1 MTGTEQFSHG
11 LVIGKFY
18 PPHQGHHLLIRTA
31 AAACRRVSVVAMAS
45 RVESIPL
52 EDRVA
57 WIAAAHR
64 DDAHVQV
71 TGVMD
76 EHRVDYASAD
86 AWAAH
91 VALMRDGLA
100 QLAAPP
106 VTAVF
111 TSEAYGPELAR
122 RFAAAHVAVD
132 PERRRVPI
140 SARAI
145 RRDLAAGWE
154 FLAPPTRA
162 GLAFRVAAP
171 DALAADLVA
180 HWQARGGAHELTRL
194 ASPSADL
201 EAAGAEGGPV
211 LICTGRCFT
220 AGPRRLTL
228 QAQDFGEAVAA
239 IEAAL
244 PAAFSFAPPLSPEA

>member
-1 MTGTEQFSHG
+1 MSDTPSTSHG

-31 AAACRRVSVVAMAS
+31 AAACHRVSVVVMAS

-52 EDRVA
+52 SDRVA
-57 WIAAAHR
+57 WLAATHR
-64 DDAHVQV
+64 DDAAVRV

-76 EHRVDYASAD
+76 EHRVDYVSED

-122 RFAAAHVAVD
+122 RFAATHVAVD

-140 SARAI
+140 SARVI
-145 RRDLAAGWE
+145 RRDLVAGWE

-162 GLAFRVAAP
+162 GLALRIAVAET
-171 DALAADLVA
+171 LAADLVA
-180 HWQARGGAHELTRL
+180 HWRARGGAHALTRL
-194 ASPSADL
+194 ALTAAEEDAAA
-201 EAAGAEGGPV
+201 AAGGPL
-211 LICTGRCFT
+211 LICGSF
-220 AGPRRLTL
+220 AGARRGLTL
-228 QAQDFGEAVAA
+228 SARNLPDAVAA

>member
-1 MTGTEQFSHG
+1 MTPDAPSPHG

-18 PPHQGHHLLIRTA
+18 PPHHGHHLLIRA
-31 AAACRRVSVVAMAS
+31 AAAGCRRVSVVAMAS
-45 RVESIPL
+45 RVESISL
-52 EDRVA
+52 ADRVA
-57 WIAAAHR
+57 WLAATHR
-64 DDAHVQV
+64 DDANVQV

-76 EHRVDYASAD
+76 EHRVDYESED
-86 AWAAH
+86 AWTAH
-91 VALMRDGLA
+91 VALMRQGLD

-132 PERRRVPI
+132 PDRRRVPI

-145 RRDLAAGWE
+145 RRDLVAGWE

-162 GLAFRVAAP
+162 GLAFRIAVAEP
-171 DALAADLVA
+171 LAADLVA
-180 HWQARGGAHELTRL
+180 HWQAKGGAHRLTRM
-194 ASPSADL
+194 
-201 EAAGAEGGPV
+201 AARAVDEDAAAAEGGPL
-211 LICTGRCFT
+211 LICIDRGSA

-228 QAQDFGEAVAA
+228 STRSFADAVAA

-244 PAAFSFAPPLSPEA
+244 PAAFKFAPPLSPEA